1 MTLTADQL
9 GTFRG
14 RNSNFNGDG
23 FARQTFKVHSV
34 SQSDFDKWVK
44 EAKGKKTLSQ
54 DTFDKKSYQV
64 HLTKN

>member
-1 MTLTADQL
+1 MGGQKYAMTGMTMNWTLTADQL

-34 SQSDFDKWVK
+34 SQNDFDKWVK
-44 EAKGKKTLSQ
+44 KLK
-54 DTFDKKSYQV
+54 V
-64 HLTKN
+64 RKN